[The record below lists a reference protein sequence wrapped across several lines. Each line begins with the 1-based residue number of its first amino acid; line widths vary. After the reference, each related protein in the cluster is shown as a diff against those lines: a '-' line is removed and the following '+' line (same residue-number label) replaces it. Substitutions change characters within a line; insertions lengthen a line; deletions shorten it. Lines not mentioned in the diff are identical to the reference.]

1 MIITIKMPEKSVL
14 RYLISRYEKANAN
27 YRRKSKRAQNRI
39 FIAGGIGGI
48 FTVLTGHPLD
58 TVKLRLQTMPE
69 NYKGTWHAIKTTVL
83 QEGPFSLYKVQILIM
98 PIGSVV
104 SNKGG
109 VMAPLITVVPI
120 FAIGFLGY
128 GYGKDL
134 VADPDQT
141 RLTAGQ
147 VLFAGVLSG
156 ISTTVVTVPAER
168 IKCLLQFQVK
178 SRIISNKCA
187 KIQSNKCIDEI

>member
-1 MIITIKMPEKSVL
+1 MTDKSAL
-14 RYLISRYEKANAN
+14 RCLINSYEKANVY
-27 YRRKSKRAQNRI
+27 YRRQSKRAQNRV

-58 TVKLRLQTMPE
+58 TIKVLLQTMPE
-69 NYKGTWHAIKTTVL
+69 NYKGTWHAIKTTVS

-98 PIGSVV
+98 LIASAYQTE
-104 SNKGG
+104 GG

-134 VADPDQT
+134 VADPDQA

-147 VLFAGVLSG
+147 VLFAGLISG
-156 ISTTVVTVPAER
+156 ASTTIVTVPAER

-178 SRIISNKCA
+178 KKQNNIK
-187 KIQSNKCIDEI
+187 

>member
-83 QEGPFSLYKVQILIM
+83 QEGPFSLYK
-98 PIGSVV
+98 
-104 SNKGG
+104 G